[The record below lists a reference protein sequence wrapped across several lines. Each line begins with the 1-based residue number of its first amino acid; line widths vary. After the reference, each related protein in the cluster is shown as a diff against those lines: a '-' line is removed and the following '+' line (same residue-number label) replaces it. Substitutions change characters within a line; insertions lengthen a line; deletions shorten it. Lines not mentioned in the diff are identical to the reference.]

1 MRAIVILTVLLAF
14 AYATPIDIHSNC
26 ALKVCVTEQNYTERH
41 MNPLSF
47 IGKCGTQVNKFQ
59 AVGLFDLLGPSQAL
73 HLVYGDILVSFDSK
87 QEPEFIYMLLHICDQ
102 QTDVSFSIEAPLIKL
117 DKGISSANTF
127 LCLNAWSVF
136 PDYGA
141 ILVKSSLGDIF
152 VLTPGMHISSLLR
165 WFWAFGQYQT
175 VSSNPLYDEYLRD
188 LAALGTCTISAVV
201 MDNQGKA
208 DIVPRHVSK
217 QEAVGL
223 YRQMAPNQFIAISN
237 GTETRAIAYGDNLSF
252 YTVIVQFCED
262 IKGDLYGVDLHTSVT
277 VFETAN
283 VLKPSELVGCLLSW
297 NVFKVEGMGV
307 VVKSDKKGSLTVYFP
322 LEIEVL
328 LNYFW
333 PENGNYHTLG
343 STCTD
348 PSCMISNAGDPVAP
362 EEDVTFYVKEGFKA
376 LADLARDQRDLVE
389 LLREKETKPSL
400 VSKMFGAVSDKVEK
414 IYASTKTSVE
424 PITRFFKD
432 SGIEF
437 VTITPMQ
444 NSSLQELS
452 LSDKHFSI
460 KSPAMPVVNNAS
472 YIGNGTIQEIFGDIK
487 DTTRFVFY
495 NGTIDPVVL
504 KAITDGY
511 FKSGR
516 VHRKLPS
523 IVLVA
528 VFPCDNTLAGIKLD
542 FCKKVVGTLGS
553 TIGISREA
561 YEGVLAKPSKRQ
573 ATMVVYDMVDLWP
586 KMASVLIDENVNEVF
601 IKTNSK
607 EIYNEIDSKIGK
619 MDVGYT
625 NVNIDLTGVSIFVY
639 VETSRF
645 FKDTGFE
652 CPLITDPKVY
662 AIYTGRAFTANG
674 GVDYNGV
681 LITVAHV
688 FVLNGLSVGTTFHVC
703 HLGKAYE
710 YKVEKID
717 MSKELAMAKPVSEPA
732 PSELA
737 FDEVETAGL
746 VSIHGSY
753 NGAREFRQTSL
764 GHKVQAEQFKG
775 RNAFIAAYPAW
786 AGMSGSPAIVTS
798 VSNKGRD
805 RIVAFHSY
813 GVGFS
818 FGNTDI
824 TVYLAPYVDPDKW
837 VNFVEDAGQ
846 WYDVG
851 FIGNFRNYFKS
862 VVGSY
867 HAVSAPQSPQHAKE
881 EFIAT
886 CFEWSII
893 VVVAILFYRYQYNAG
908 YDSISIEIYTDHRLA
923 TLAKAA
929 DAGVLGM
936 PAVVIDGFT
945 NFVASVFKYFLD
957 HPGLIVFLTILFC
970 IVEGFGFYEYHS
982 FQGGIFYQ
990 AMYAIAHEIWIW
1002 LIVAFKAPHALCG
1015 LALANQDIQTFAFIQ
1030 AVINIPVAYIAASI
1044 GYHSGR
1050 KAHVRAKEE
1059 VALNK
1064 DLKKVGMINK
1074 EFSAASQMALLVS
1087 SMCAL
1092 VVGSKLFNSSAVPHS
1107 AVKNH
1112 GTGPMIAL
1120 TVLILA
1126 IGIVIWGM
1134 SQNVVKTKFY
1144 GNKKD
1149 FLVIIR
1155 NELPNALGLDANTTL
1170 HILGESLKFKK
1181 VLQKNN
1187 TRRVDDL
1194 INALESA
1201 VIPGDELH
1209 KGKGGHPDVII
1220 KSSITPIDVTK
1231 LIVEI
1236 NNLKTKGIWTGEE
1249 ENKLAVK
1256 AAQLFPKDAA
1266 LQGVVREG
1274 FDSRMTQAVGQQVI
1288 PVKVETDLI
1297 SHAVMAFAYFM
1308 LIQQTPIVLTTDRIV
1323 VPIIISLFMAV
1334 MTSPLKEWIVTFPFQ
1349 QEQDLASYYV
1359 NMACSFGYVVVAAP
1373 SIVDNATLSV
1383 LTWDKVD
1390 FTQPYVTLYQA
1401 LSCAIVGVTFMLP
1414 LVYPMGEYNSLT
1426 LWEDLANHVLVM
1438 GIASSIIL
1446 SGTGQLMLSKALDSW
1461 RGNSR
1466 DVRPIGWIPCQLK
1479 KGEEL
1484 KIHKLREKT
1493 RNGKKQRLAILGSLQ
1508 DDRKR
1513 VHDS

>member
-1 MRAIVILTVLLAF
+1 MRTIVILSVLLAI
-14 AYATPIDIHSNC
+14 AYTLPVDIHANC
-26 ALKVCVTEQNYTERH
+26 AVRVCVTETNHTKRH
-41 MNPLSF
+41 IDPVSF
-47 IGKCGTQVNKFQ
+47 SETCGHQINKFQ
-59 AVGLFDLLGPSQAL
+59 VIGLFDLMGPNQSI
-73 HLVYGDILVSFDSK
+73 HLVYRDVLVSFNHV
-87 QEPEFIYMLLHICDQ
+87 QEPEFVYMLLYICDLQ
-102 QTDVSFSIEAPLIKL
+102 VDVTFAMEAPLMKIDSGVTSATVFACL
-117 DKGISSANTF
+117 D
-127 LCLNAWSVF
+127 AWASF
-136 PDYGA
+136 PELGPV
-141 ILVKSSLGDIF
+141 LVKSSLGEQF
-152 VLTPGMHISSLLR
+152 VFASGMHISTLLR
-165 WFWAFGQYQT
+165 WFWAFGEHQT
-175 VSSNPLYDEYLRD
+175 
-188 LAALGTCTISAVV
+188 I
-201 MDNQGKA
+201 
-208 DIVPRHVSK
+208 IV
-217 QEAVGL
+217 
-223 YRQMAPNQFIAISN
+223 N
-237 GTETRAIAYGDNLSF
+237 
-252 YTVIVQFCED
+252 
-262 IKGDLYGVDLHTSVT
+262 
-277 VFETAN
+277 N
-283 VLKPSELVGCLLSW
+283 VC
-297 NVFKVEGMGV
+297 N
-307 VVKSDKKGSLTVYFP
+307 
-322 LEIEVL
+322 
-328 LNYFW
+328 
-333 PENGNYHTLG
+333 
-343 STCTD
+343 D
-348 PSCMISNAGDPVAP
+348 PSCMMSNAGDPADVTHQP
-362 EEDVTFYVKEGFKA
+362 TQQEDVAYYVKEGFKA
-376 LADLARDQRDLVE
+376 LADLAKDQRDLVD

-400 VSKMFGAVSDKVEK
+400 VTKFFEAVSDKVERVYSSAK
-414 IYASTKTSVE
+414 NSVE
-424 PITRFFKD
+424 PVTRFFKD

-452 LSDKHFSI
+452 LSNTHFSI
-460 KSPAMPVVNNAS
+460 KSPAMPSVNNAS

-495 NGTIDPVVL
+495 NGTIDPVVF
-504 KAITDGY
+504 KALTDGY

-516 VHRKLPS
+516 VHRTLPS

-528 VFPCDNTLAGIKLD
+528 VFPCDNTLAGIQLD
-542 FCKKVVGTLGS
+542 FCKKVVGIQGS

-561 YEGVLAKPSKRQ
+561 YEGVLAKPSKKQ
-573 ATMVVYDMVDLWP
+573 ATMVVYDISDLWP
-586 KMASVLIDENVNEVF
+586 KMAGVLIDEDVNEVF
-601 IKTNSK
+601 IKTSNK
-607 EIYNEIDSKIGK
+607 EIYDEIDAKYGK
-619 MDVGYT
+619 TDVGFT

-639 VETSRF
+639 VEASSF
-645 FKDTGFE
+645 YKDTGFE

-662 AIYTGRAFTANG
+662 AIYTGRTFTANG

-688 FVLNGLSVGTTFHVC
+688 FVLNGLSVGSAFHVC

-732 PSELA
+732 PSDLI

-753 NGAREFRQTSL
+753 NGVREFRQTTL

-775 RNAFIAAYPAW
+775 RNTFIANYPAW

-805 RIVAFHSY
+805 KIVAFHSY

-824 TVYLAPYVDPDKW
+824 TVYLAPYVDPSKW

-862 VVGSY
+862 IMGGY
-867 HAVSAPQSPQHAKE
+867 HAVSVPRSPQHAKE

-893 VVVAILFYRYQYNAG
+893 VVVAILFYRYYFNAG
-908 YDSISIEIYTDHRLA
+908 YDSISKEIYTDHRLA
-923 TLAKAA
+923 VLAKAA

-936 PAVVIDGFT
+936 PAVVIDGFSH
-945 NFVASVFKYFLD
+945 FVANFFKYFLD
-957 HPGLIVFLTILFC
+957 HPGLIVFLTIVFC
-970 IVEGFGFYEYHS
+970 IIESFGFYEYHS

-990 AMYAIAHEIWIW
+990 FAFYIAREVW
-1002 LIVAFKAPHALCG
+1002 LWLVIAFKIPHALCG

-1030 AVINIPVAYIAASI
+1030 GLMNIPVAYIAASV

-1050 KAHVRAKEE
+1050 SAHVKAKEE

-1064 DLKKVGMINK
+1064 DLSKVGMIK
-1074 EFSAASQMALLVS
+1074 KDFSAFSQMSLLVS

-1107 AVKNH
+1107 TPVNH

-1120 TVLILA
+1120 TVLLLA
-1126 IGIVIWGM
+1126 IGLVIWGM

-1155 NELPNALGLDANTTL
+1155 SELPKALAIDTTTTTL

-1181 VLQKNN
+1181 VLQKNS
-1187 TRRVDDL
+1187 TRRLDDL
-1194 INALESA
+1194 TNALEA
-1201 VIPGDELH
+1201 ALIPGDEIH
-1209 KGKGGHPDVII
+1209 KTKGYPDVIVKPTI
-1220 KSSITPIDVTK
+1220 SSTDVTR

-1236 NNLKTKGIWTGEE
+1236 NNLKSKGIWTGEE
-1249 ENKLAVK
+1249 ENKLAIK
-1256 AAQLFPKDAA
+1256 AAQLFPKDTSI
-1266 LQGVVREG
+1266 QTVVREG
-1274 FDSRMTQAVGQQVI
+1274 FDSRLTQAVGQQII
-1288 PVKVETDLI
+1288 PAKIELDIV
-1297 SHAVMAFAYFM
+1297 SHAVMAFAYFI
-1308 LIQQTPIVLTTDRIV
+1308 LIQQTPIILTTDRII
-1323 VPIIISLFMAV
+1323 VPTVISLFMAV
-1334 MTSPLKEWIVTFPFQ
+1334 MTNPLKEWIVTFPFQ

-1373 SIVDNATLSV
+1373 NVVDNATLSV

-1414 LVYPMGEYNSLT
+1414 LVYPMGEYNSLS

-1438 GIASSIIL
+1438 GLAGSIIL
-1446 SGTGQLMLSKALDSW
+1446 SGTGQHLLSKAFSYW
-1461 RGNSR
+1461 QPKTR
-1466 DVRPIGWIPCQLK
+1466 DVRPIGWIPCYLK
-1479 KGEEL
+1479 NGEEL
-1484 KIHKLREKT
+1484 KIHKLRET
-1493 RNGKKQRLAILGSLQ
+1493 QRYGRKQRAAIGLFQ
-1508 DDRKR
+1508 EDRKR
-1513 VHDS
+1513 VDDS